1 MFGYGAWG
9 WLLSRHPA
17 ATITPTALLVPVF
30 GMAVAWMFLDEAL
43 PPWKLVAAALVLA
56 GLALNLVIP
65 RVASRRTR
73 DAAPIPEAAAG
84 G

>member
-1 MFGYGAWG
+1 
-9 WLLSRHPA
+9 
-17 ATITPTALLVPVF
+17 
-30 GMAVAWMFLDEAL
+30 MAVAWMFLDEAL
-43 PPWKLVAAALVLA
+43 PSWKLVAAALVLA
-56 GLALNLVIP
+56 GLSLNLVIP